1 MKEIIT
7 DLCIISD
14 LNCEIVTIIK
24 EFINFAKEC
33 RLRTGCARRVE
44 RPMNGAIGV

>member
-7 DLCIISD
+7 TLCIISD
-14 LNCEIVTIIK
+14 LGYEVVNLIK